1 MPEAT
6 MLPDSHPRLLLV
18 GAGEMGRGYVAA
30 ALLAGLSVGL
40 VERPAR
46 FESYRDEVATLFPCA
61 GPADQHW
68 IAATISAARRWQPAS
83 VLAFAEPHVL
93 AAAWAQDMLG
103 LPGPSL
109 RAAAICRDKALQRLC
124 LNGSGVDQPEFAVV
138 RNLAEAS
145 QFAAGQL
152 PVVIK
157 ALRSSGSAGVT
168 LVSDSR
174 DLARVL
180 TEYGS
185 HEPVLV
191 ESYVDGPEFSCEAL
205 VHDGAVVFRNY
216 TRKLTAGPPDFVEV
230 GHVLPAAI
238 PREQRDLFDE
248 TVSRVVESLGI
259 VSSLVHLEFRFARG
273 RSYIMETAV
282 RTPGDHIM
290 ELLSLAYGQDFFDQ
304 VIRLYTGQVPG
315 ADYRARGVSAI
326 RYLEPRPGSFVR
338 VEGFERALNMPGVVR
353 VSIPQ
358 YESGAA
364 IRPLR
369 SSRDRGAYVILQAES
384 EDEIT
389 RRMELLL
396 DTLRVVTR

>member
-6 MLPDSHPRLLLV
+6 MPPDSHPRLLLV
-18 GAGEMGRGYVAA
+18 GAGEMGRGYLAA

-46 FESYRDEVATLFPCA
+46 FESYQDQVAALFPCT
-61 GPADQHW
+61 GLADQHW
-68 IAATISAARRWQPAS
+68 IAVTISAARQWQPAS

-109 RAAAICRDKALQRLC
+109 RAAVICRDKALQRLL

-138 RNLAEAS
+138 RTLAEAS
-145 QFAAGQL
+145 AFAAGHL

-168 LVSDSR
+168 LVSDIR
-174 DLARVL
+174 HLARVL
-180 TEYGS
+180 AEYGS
-185 HEPVLV
+185 HEPVLA

-205 VHDGAVVFRNY
+205 VHEGAVVFRNY
-216 TRKLTAGPPDFVEV
+216 TRKLTTGPPDFVEI
-230 GHVLPAAI
+230 GHILPAAI
-238 PREQRDLFDE
+238 PREQQDLFDE
-248 TVSRVVESLGI
+248 TVSRIVASLGI
-259 VSSLVHLEFRFARG
+259 VSSLVHLEFRVARG
-273 RSYIMETAV
+273 RPYVMETAV

-290 ELLSLAYGQDFFDQ
+290 ELLSLAYGQDFFGH
-304 VIRLYTGQVPG
+304 VIRLYTGQAPK
-315 ADYRARGVSAI
+315 ADSCARGVSAI
-326 RYLEPRPGSFVR
+326 RYLEPRPGSFAG
-338 VEGFERALNMPGVVR
+338 VEGLERAVGMPGVVR
-353 VSIPQ
+353 ISIPQ
-358 YESGAA
+358 YEAGAE

-384 EDEIT
+384 EDEIAH
-389 RRMELLL
+389 RMELLR
-396 DTLRVVTR
+396 DTLQVVTR